1 MTPSV
6 SQSSG
11 CRLRR
16 MFCSVR
22 PIPSFPCSSSMSW
35 SCELLLFT
43 MIGPIL
49 RCNIPSLYIGCTFAV
64 SLVRRITDLSWK
76 VDDIRRRWKLGL
88 CHTPAKSVLS
98 QKHKQNRPK
107 TTSLSQNLPRIGA
120 SKYPHENTL
129 ELCQDGHSIYFQSNS
144 QPSITALVKS
154 TSSYSNVWACRIT
167 QTTREIIKMQKSLCV
182 PKQGKILKGHYLLHV
197 QNMHSCIYAFA
208 KTSLHSVLS

>member
-11 CRLRR
+11 FRLRR
-16 MFCSVR
+16 AFSSVR
-22 PIPSFPCSSSMSW
+22 PIPSFPCSSSMSR

-49 RCNIPSLYIGCTFAV
+49 RRNIPSLYIGCTFEV

-88 CHTPAKSVLS
+88 SHSPEKSVMP

-107 TTSLSQNLPRIGA
+107 TTGLNQNPQERAPANTFMEILCSSVRLVILFTGKTFHNFPLQLSSSPLQATPM
-120 SKYPHENTL
+120 S
-129 ELCQDGHSIYFQSNS
+129 GH
-144 QPSITALVKS
+144 A
-154 TSSYSNVWACRIT
+154 
-167 QTTREIIKMQKSLCV
+167 E
-182 PKQGKILKGHYLLHV
+182 
-197 QNMHSCIYAFA
+197 
-208 KTSLHSVLS
+208 

>member
-11 CRLRR
+11 FRLRR
-16 MFCSVR
+16 AFSSVR
-22 PIPSFPCSSSMSW
+22 PIPSFPCSSSMSR

-49 RCNIPSLYIGCTFAV
+49 RRNIPSLYIGCTFEV

-88 CHTPAKSVLS
+88 SHSPEKSVMS

-107 TTSLSQNLPRIGA
+107 TTSLNKKKTPRTGA
-120 SKYPHENTL
+120 SKYLHGNTVQ
-129 ELCQDGHSIYFQSNS
+129 LCEAGHSIYWQNIS
-144 QPSITALVKS
+144 QLSITALIKS
-154 TSSYSNVWACRIT
+154 TSSYSDVWAC
-167 QTTREIIKMQKSLCV
+167 
-182 PKQGKILKGHYLLHV
+182 
-197 QNMHSCIYAFA
+197 
-208 KTSLHSVLS
+208 

>member
-11 CRLRR
+11 CLLRR
-16 MFCSVR
+16 VFCSVR

-49 RCNIPSLYIGCTFAV
+49 RRNIPSLYIGCTFEV

-88 CHTPAKSVLS
+88 RHSPEKSVMS
-98 QKHKQNRPK
+98 QKHKQSRPK
-107 TTSLSQNLPRIGA
+107 TTSLNQNPQELAPANTFMEILWSAVRLVILFTGKAFHNLPLQLSSSPLQA
-120 SKYPHENTL
+120 PAMS
-129 ELCQDGHSIYFQSNS
+129 GH
-144 QPSITALVKS
+144 A
-154 TSSYSNVWACRIT
+154 
-167 QTTREIIKMQKSLCV
+167 E
-182 PKQGKILKGHYLLHV
+182 
-197 QNMHSCIYAFA
+197 
-208 KTSLHSVLS
+208 